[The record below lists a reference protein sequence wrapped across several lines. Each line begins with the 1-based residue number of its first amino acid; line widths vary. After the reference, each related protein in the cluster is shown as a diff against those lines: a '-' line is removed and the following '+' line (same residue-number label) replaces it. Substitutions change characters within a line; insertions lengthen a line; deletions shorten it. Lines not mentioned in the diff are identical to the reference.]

1 MIHVKLEE
9 LCSKQNSLDRKQI
22 VTLTDLCTGIKLV
35 LEDGF
40 KRKSEVVLSPF
51 VQTFPSP
58 AETHQELD
66 ELVAHNQTV
75 DIIVLLKVF

>member
-1 MIHVKLEE
+1 MIYVKLEE
-9 LCSKQNSLDRKQI
+9 LCSKQNSLEKQI